1 MLKTLLK
8 IIVYLQNYCAV
19 AQFFFI
25 ILFVVKL
32 CTLEKFAVTPPLTVL
47 LLTLSLRAR
56 REN

>member
-32 CTLEKFAVTPPLTVL
+32 CTLEKFAVTPPLTAAQHRN
-47 LLTLSLRAR
+47 SK
-56 REN
+56 